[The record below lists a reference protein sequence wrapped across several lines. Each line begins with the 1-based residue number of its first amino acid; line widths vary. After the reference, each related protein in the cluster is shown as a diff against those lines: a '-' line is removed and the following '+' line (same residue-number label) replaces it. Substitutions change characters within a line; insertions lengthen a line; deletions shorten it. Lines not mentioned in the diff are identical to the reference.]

1 MSHIYVIIKVHK
13 KVGDFLE
20 KIIETLAYDIA
31 FIHTITGMKLEDVKG
46 QVVSSLK
53 EEDEIEL
60 SELELKKLDK
70 EIESALEELK

>member
-1 MSHIYVIIKVHK
+1 M
-13 KVGDFLE
+13 E

-31 FIHTITGMKLEDVKG
+31 FIHTITGMELEDVKG
-46 QVVSSLK
+46 QVVTSLK

-70 EIESALEELK
+70 EIESALKELK

>member
-1 MSHIYVIIKVHK
+1 M
-13 KVGDFLE
+13 E
-20 KIIETLAYDIA
+20 KNIETLAYDIA
-31 FIHTITGMKLEDVKG
+31 FIHMITGMELVDVKG
-46 QVVSSLK
+46 QVVTSLK